1 MDLVASKKRGV
12 RADIPVVPG
21 HWLRQLALGIATG
34 ATRANPIVAIA
45 SSVPREGTTTIVV
58 NLARVLNE
66 DLRRRVVVVDACLG
80 TPVLHDH
87 YGVPCAPGLA
97 EVLRGGTALREAV
110 QLAERGNFA
119 VLPAGAADPWE
130 QGLLLSGARLP
141 GVLDQLRREAFD
153 VCLIDCPA
161 TLAAP
166 ETAILARHAD
176 TTYCVV
182 RAERTSWDATEK
194 ATVALRGAGCNL
206 GGVIL
211 NRTLPHIPRFLRSAV
226 GWP

>member
-1 MDLVASKKRGV
+1 MKLMARPGV
-12 RADIPVVPG
+12 PVVPG

-34 ATRANPIVAIA
+34 GARANPVVAIV
-45 SSVPREGTTTIVV
+45 SSLPREGTTTMVV

-66 DLRRRVVVVDACLG
+66 ELRRRVAVVDACLG
-80 TPVLHDH
+80 APTLHDQ
-87 YGVPCAPGLA
+87 YGVPRAPGLA
-97 EVLRGGTALREAV
+97 EVLRGGVALREAV
-110 QLAERGNFA
+110 QMAEGGGFA

-130 QGLLLSGARLP
+130 QGLLLSGPRLP

-161 TLAAP
+161 TLSAP
-166 ETAILARHAD
+166 ESAILARHAD

-194 ATVALRGAGCNL
+194 ATTALRGAGGNL

-211 NRTLPHIPRFLRSAV
+211 NRTLDHIPRFLRAGA
-226 GWP
+226 GWV